1 MSPGQIQQLLQLTSI
16 KLNPDPRM
24 PDHGSGSDQGGSR
37 SRRPLDLSCLDDSK
51 LENILSE
58 LSVAEPQRQ
67 R

>member
-16 KLNPDPRM
+16 KLNPDPRI
-24 PDHGSGSDQGGSR
+24 PDHGSDQGGSR